1 MEDVLLDAG
10 RASFLTRRKLQG
22 GSGEKENA
30 ADRNLRARESR
41 EGETKNG
48 QNIGRLIGGTESC

>member
-10 RASFLTRRKLQG
+10 RASFFDAQEIAGR
-22 GSGEKENA
+22 SGEKENA
-30 ADRNLRARESR
+30 ADRNLHARESR

-48 QNIGRLIGGTESC
+48 QNIGRLTGGTESC